1 MTSISLGSV
10 IKKRRKELGLTQ
22 SRLSAIAEV
31 SPTTLREIE
40 LGKVNPGVDVV
51 SRILDILGMELRA
64 VVKNIAEIDHET
76 S

>member
-1 MTSISLGSV
+1 MLISIGAV
-10 IKKRRKELGLTQ
+10 IKKRRKELVLTQ

-51 SRILDILGMELRA
+51 SRILDILGMELRV
-64 VVKNIAEIDHET
+64 VVKNIEEVDHGA

>member
-1 MTSISLGSV
+1 M
-10 IKKRRKELGLTQ
+10 LTQ

-51 SRILDILGMELRA
+51 SRILDILGMELRV
-64 VVKNIAEIDHET
+64 VVKNIEEVDHGA

>member
-1 MTSISLGSV
+1 MLISIGAV

-31 SPTTLREIE
+31 SSTTLREIE

-51 SRILDILGMELRA
+51 SRILDILGMELRV
-64 VVKNIAEIDHET
+64 VVKNIEEVDHGA